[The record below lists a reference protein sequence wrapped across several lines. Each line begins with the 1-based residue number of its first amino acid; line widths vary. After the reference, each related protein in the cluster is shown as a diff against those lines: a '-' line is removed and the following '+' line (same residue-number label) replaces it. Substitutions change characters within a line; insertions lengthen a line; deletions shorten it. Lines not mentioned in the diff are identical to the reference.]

1 MDHSNRKAIDGVYV
15 CLNNCRS
22 CRCHDTGKTLMPEV
36 SEHTASMFIEDEHS
50 VEDGFASGEATRK
63 SQEERPGTLVSEEP
77 AEDDGII
84 DLAQKLLRALHDMEP
99 TQLHSEEPQ
108 RNNRDKSYDD
118 EQAME
123 FQVLVMSL
131 PNGSEALSQWL
142 EKETIRERRFQT
154 RTKTLIP
161 STQSIQ

>member
-1 MDHSNRKAIDGVYV
+1 MDHCNRKAIDSVYV

-22 CRCHDTGKTLMPEV
+22 YRCHDTGKTLMPEV

-63 SQEERPGTLVSEEP
+63 SQEERLGTLVSEEP
-77 AEDDGII
+77 AEDDSIME
-84 DLAQKLLRALHDMEP
+84 LAQKLQRALLDMES

-123 FQVLVMSL
+123 FQVMVMSL

>member
-1 MDHSNRKAIDGVYV
+1 
-15 CLNNCRS
+15 
-22 CRCHDTGKTLMPEV
+22 MPEV

-77 AEDDGII
+77 AEDYSIM
-84 DLAQKLLRALHDMEP
+84 DLTQKLQRALLDTES
-99 TQLHSEEPQ
+99 TQLHIEEPR

-123 FQVLVMSL
+123 FQVMVMSL

-142 EKETIRERRFQT
+142 EKETIQRRRASADDDEDEDT
-154 RTKTLIP
+154 RSFNSVDSMKYYRGRRSSMLSSEEETRP
-161 STQSIQ
+161 GPEA

>member
-1 MDHSNRKAIDGVYV
+1 
-15 CLNNCRS
+15 
-22 CRCHDTGKTLMPEV
+22 MPEV

-63 SQEERPGTLVSEEP
+63 SQEERLGTLVSEEP
-77 AEDDGII
+77 AEDDSIME
-84 DLAQKLLRALHDMEP
+84 LAQKLQRALLDMGS

-142 EKETIRERRFQT
+142 EKETIQQRRASTDDDEDEDT
-154 RTKTLIP
+154 RSFNSVDSMKYYRGRRSSMLSSEEETRP
-161 STQSIQ
+161 GPEA